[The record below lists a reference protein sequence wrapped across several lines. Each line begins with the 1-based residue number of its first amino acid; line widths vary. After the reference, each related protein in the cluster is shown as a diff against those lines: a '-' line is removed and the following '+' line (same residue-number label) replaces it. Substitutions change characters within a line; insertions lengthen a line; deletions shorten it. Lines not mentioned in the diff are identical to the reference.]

1 MRPNKQYVLD
11 AVLKCRLSFGP
22 KSVRVVMSDRETQ
35 RALQFPSGVPSDW
48 SATQKTWD
56 MAAQVANIGMPLSL
70 TPVLVW
76 HDTDMSL
83 DEWAQVIAAV
93 EASLPPAPAVPSSP
107 SYGAAGNPSMGRLV
121 QYQLGE
127 RPVVALIECV
137 YSQETGDV
145 CLLHF
150 GLPPEADQW
159 QATGSAHVPVAQRA
173 RTTYGTG
180 LGQWQYLPRV

>member
-1 MRPNKQYVLD
+1 MRPNKNYMLS
-11 AVLKCRLSFGP
+11 AVEKCRRAFGP
-22 KSVRVVMSDRETQ
+22 DSIKVVQSEHEHQ

-48 SATQKTWD
+48 AASQATWD
-56 MAAQVANIGMPLSL
+56 MAAQVASIGMPLSL
-70 TPVLVW
+70 TPLVVW
-76 HDTDMSL
+76 HDTDMTL
-83 DEWAQVIAAV
+83 DAWAQVIASVQAPL
-93 EASLPPAPAVPSSP
+93 LPQPVPTSP
-107 SYGAAGNPSMGRLV
+107 NYGAAGNPSMGRLV
-121 QYQLGE
+121 QYQIGE
-127 RPVVALIECV
+127 RPVVGLIECV